1 MTEVS
6 CTEHSCEYFSPIGRL
21 VLRSDGEKLTELIL
35 SNDAVSGISDSALAQ
50 TKRWLDIYFSGSIPQ
65 FTPPMSYDGTSFRKL
80 IWDMLSEIPYGK
92 TVTYGELA
100 KKAAVKLQKS
110 KMSAQAVGGAVG
122 RNPICIII
130 PCHRVIGSDGSLVG
144 YGYGTDIKR
153 YLLEFEK
160 KNITEV

>member
-1 MTEVS
+1 MS
-6 CTEHSCEYFSPIGRL
+6 CTEHSCEYFSPVGRI
-21 VLRSDGEKLTELIL
+21 VLRSDGERLTELIL
-35 SNDAVSGISDSALAQ
+35 SDDAVSGVSDNALSI
-50 TKRWLDIYFSGSIPQ
+50 TKRWLDIYFSGKISH
-65 FTPPMSYDGTSFRKL
+65 FTPPMSYDGTPFRKL
-80 IWDMLSEIPYGK
+80 IWDMLLTIPYGE
-92 TVTYGELA
+92 TVSYGELA
-100 KKAAVKLQKS
+100 RRAAVRLQKS

-144 YGYGTDIKR
+144 YGYGTEIKK

>member
-1 MTEVS
+1 MS
-6 CTEHSCEYFSPIGRL
+6 CTEHSCEYFSPVGRI
-21 VLRSDGEKLTELIL
+21 VLRSDGERLTELIL
-35 SNDAVSGISDSALAQ
+35 SDDAVSGVSDSALSI
-50 TKRWLDIYFSGSIPQ
+50 TKRWLNIYFSGKIPH
-65 FTPPMSYDGTSFRKL
+65 FTLPMSYDGTPFRKL
-80 IWDMLSEIPYGK
+80 IWDMLLTIPYGE
-92 TVTYGELA
+92 TLSYGELA
-100 KKAAVKLQKS
+100 GRAAVRLQKS

-144 YGYGTDIKR
+144 YGYGTEIKK